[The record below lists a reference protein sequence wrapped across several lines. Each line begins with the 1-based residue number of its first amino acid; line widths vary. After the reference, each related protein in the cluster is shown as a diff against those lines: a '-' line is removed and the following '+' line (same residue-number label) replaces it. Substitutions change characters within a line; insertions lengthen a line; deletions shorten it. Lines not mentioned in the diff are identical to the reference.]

1 MSNTASGFKRA
12 IGIVLGV
19 ITMLVLIALFVVL
32 VMAPIPNIWVDKVA
46 ASDNAIDQTVSP
58 TQSET
63 YCPAPMGL
71 ADTGTYGDS
80 AFQATVGNLSTQA
93 RYAAFGS
100 VYSATVSAIGQ
111 KSSSDDVTLKDAD
124 STDDSSVKTGAQK
137 INQGARLIN
146 TRMLQAAAGTGTVGT
161 IASWADDGDVRGVSA
176 ASCVS
181 TSLSQSFLLSGG
193 TTGTT
198 QQLIVS
204 NPSTKPTTVDIAVWG
219 SETAGK
225 MALSTQ
231 ATLSVPAEGESSMEL
246 SAAVDGQHGLFVTV
260 SSKETPIASVV
271 RTVTMDGLTPK
282 GSDFALPLPTA
293 SNASVAP
300 SITAGDAVTAY
311 LFAKADTSTGLS
323 WITDKGLVPAK
334 DATVTADK
342 VTAIDLGEAPD
353 GALGV
358 MSTAEDAVSF
368 SVKATRSGD
377 SGQADFALVNAG
389 EPSEF
394 SGLALPDGVKASI
407 TLANTS
413 NARRTVTLHAYDD
426 AGASVTSKEI
436 TLDANAAQT
445 IETGKLS
452 GDHGTAVVLMLED
465 SSKKVSWGARFSHD
479 SLQDK
484 DIAGLSVID
493 ASTLMPATVHVWARN
508 DSSIVK

>member
-1 MSNTASGFKRA
+1 MSNKTSGFKRA

-63 YCPAPMGL
+63 YCPAPIGL

-161 IASWADDGDVRGVSA
+161 IASWADDGDVRGISA

-181 TSLSQSFLLSGG
+181 TSLSQSFLLSDS

-204 NPSTKPTTVDIAVWG
+204 NLSTKPTTVDIAVWG

-231 ATLSVPAEGESSMEL
+231 STLSVPAEGESSMEL

-323 WITDKGLVPAK
+323 WITAKGLVPAK

-394 SGLALPDGVKASI
+394 SGLAPS
-407 TLANTS
+407 
-413 NARRTVTLHAYDD
+413 RR
-426 AGASVTSKEI
+426 SK
-436 TLDANAAQT
+436 
-445 IETGKLS
+445 
-452 GDHGTAVVLMLED
+452 
-465 SSKKVSWGARFSHD
+465 
-479 SLQDK
+479 
-484 DIAGLSVID
+484 GLSR
-493 ASTLMPATVHVWARN
+493 WAIRQCAQ
-508 DSSIVK
+508 DGHLARLR

>member
-1 MSNTASGFKRA
+1 MSNKTSGFKRA

-63 YCPAPMGL
+63 YCPAPIGL

-161 IASWADDGDVRGVSA
+161 IASWADDGDVRGISA

-181 TSLSQSFLLSGG
+181 TSLSQSFLLSDS

-204 NPSTKPTTVDIAVWG
+204 N
-219 SETAGK
+219 
-225 MALSTQ
+225 LSTSRENGIVHPIH
-231 ATLSVPAEGESSMEL
+231 AVCASRGGVLDGTVRRGRWAAWSVR
-246 SAAVDGQHGLFVTV
+246 DRFQQ
-260 SSKETPIASVV
+260 
-271 RTVTMDGLTPK
+271 
-282 GSDFALPLPTA
+282 
-293 SNASVAP
+293 
-300 SITAGDAVTAY
+300 
-311 LFAKADTSTGLS
+311 
-323 WITDKGLVPAK
+323 
-334 DATVTADK
+334 
-342 VTAIDLGEAPD
+342 
-353 GALGV
+353 
-358 MSTAEDAVSF
+358 
-368 SVKATRSGD
+368 GD
-377 SGQADFALVNAG
+377 SYRV
-389 EPSEF
+389 
-394 SGLALPDGVKASI
+394 
-407 TLANTS
+407 
-413 NARRTVTLHAYDD
+413 R
-426 AGASVTSKEI
+426 GAH
-436 TLDANAAQT
+436 
-445 IETGKLS
+445 
-452 GDHGTAVVLMLED
+452 GDHGWSDTE
-465 SSKKVSWGARFSHD
+465 GF
-479 SLQDK
+479 
-484 DIAGLSVID
+484 
-493 ASTLMPATVHVWARN
+493 
-508 DSSIVK
+508 

>member
-1 MSNTASGFKRA
+1 MSNKTSGFKRA

-63 YCPAPMGL
+63 YCPAPIGL

-161 IASWADDGDVRGVSA
+161 IASWADDGDVRGISA

-181 TSLSQSFLLSGG
+181 TSLSQSFLLSDS

-204 NPSTKPTTVDIAVWG
+204 NLSTKPTTVDIAVWG
-219 SETAGK
+219 S
-225 MALSTQ
+225 
-231 ATLSVPAEGESSMEL
+231 
-246 SAAVDGQHGLFVTV
+246 
-260 SSKETPIASVV
+260 
-271 RTVTMDGLTPK
+271 
-282 GSDFALPLPTA
+282 
-293 SNASVAP
+293 
-300 SITAGDAVTAY
+300 
-311 LFAKADTSTGLS
+311 
-323 WITDKGLVPAK
+323 
-334 DATVTADK
+334 
-342 VTAIDLGEAPD
+342 
-353 GALGV
+353 
-358 MSTAEDAVSF
+358 
-368 SVKATRSGD
+368 GD
-377 SGQADFALVNAG
+377 SRENGIVHPIHAVCASRGGVL
-389 EPSEF
+389 
-394 SGLALPDGVKASI
+394 DGTV
-407 TLANTS
+407 
-413 NARRTVTLHAYDD
+413 RRGRWAAWSVRDRFQQGDSYRVR
-426 AGASVTSKEI
+426 GAH
-436 TLDANAAQT
+436 
-445 IETGKLS
+445 
-452 GDHGTAVVLMLED
+452 GDHGWSDTE
-465 SSKKVSWGARFSHD
+465 GF
-479 SLQDK
+479 
-484 DIAGLSVID
+484 
-493 ASTLMPATVHVWARN
+493 
-508 DSSIVK
+508 

>member
-1 MSNTASGFKRA
+1 MSNKTSGFKRA

-63 YCPAPMGL
+63 YCPAPIGL

-161 IASWADDGDVRGVSA
+161 IASWADDGDVRGISA

-181 TSLSQSFLLSGG
+181 TSLSQSFLLSDS

-204 NPSTKPTTVDIAVWG
+204 NLSTKPTTVDIAVWG

-231 ATLSVPAEGESSMEL
+231 STLSVPAEGESSMEL

-311 LFAKADTSTGLS
+311 LF
-323 WITDKGLVPAK
+323 AK

-413 NARRTVTLHAYDD
+413 NARRTVTLRAYDD

-445 IETGKLS
+445 IEAGNLS

>member
-1 MSNTASGFKRA
+1 MSNKTSGFKRA

-63 YCPAPMGL
+63 YCPAPIGL

-161 IASWADDGDVRGVSA
+161 IASWADDGDVRGISA

-181 TSLSQSFLLSGG
+181 TSLSQSFLLSDS

-204 NPSTKPTTVDIAVWG
+204 NLSTKPTTVDIAVWG
-219 SETAGK
+219 SRQPGK
-225 MALSTQ
+225 WHCPPNPRCLCQPRGS
-231 ATLSVPAEGESSMEL
+231 PRWNCPPRSM
-246 SAAVDGQHGLFVTV
+246 
-260 SSKETPIASVV
+260 
-271 RTVTMDGLTPK
+271 
-282 GSDFALPLPTA
+282 GSMVC
-293 SNASVAP
+293 S
-300 SITAGDAVTAY
+300 
-311 LFAKADTSTGLS
+311 
-323 WITDKGLVPAK
+323 
-334 DATVTADK
+334 
-342 VTAIDLGEAPD
+342 
-353 GALGV
+353 
-358 MSTAEDAVSF
+358 
-368 SVKATRSGD
+368 
-377 SGQADFALVNAG
+377 
-389 EPSEF
+389 
-394 SGLALPDGVKASI
+394 
-407 TLANTS
+407 
-413 NARRTVTLHAYDD
+413 
-426 AGASVTSKEI
+426 
-436 TLDANAAQT
+436 
-445 IETGKLS
+445 
-452 GDHGTAVVLMLED
+452 
-465 SSKKVSWGARFSHD
+465 
-479 SLQDK
+479 
-484 DIAGLSVID
+484 
-493 ASTLMPATVHVWARN
+493 
-508 DSSIVK
+508 

>member
-1 MSNTASGFKRA
+1 MSNKTSGFKRA

-32 VMAPIPNIWVDKVA
+32 VMAPIPNIWVDKVT

-63 YCPAPMGL
+63 YCPAPIGL

-161 IASWADDGDVRGVSA
+161 IASWADDGDVRGISA

-181 TSLSQSFLLSGG
+181 TSLSQSFLLSDS

-204 NPSTKPTTVDIAVWG
+204 NLSTKPTTVDIAVWVRDSRENG
-219 SETAGK
+219 IVHPIHAVCASR
-225 MALSTQ
+225 
-231 ATLSVPAEGESSMEL
+231 GESSMEL

-260 SSKETPIASVV
+260 FSKETPIASVV

-323 WITDKGLVPAK
+323 WITAKGLVPAK

-413 NARRTVTLHAYDD
+413 NARRTVTLRAYDD

-445 IETGKLS
+445 IEAGNLS